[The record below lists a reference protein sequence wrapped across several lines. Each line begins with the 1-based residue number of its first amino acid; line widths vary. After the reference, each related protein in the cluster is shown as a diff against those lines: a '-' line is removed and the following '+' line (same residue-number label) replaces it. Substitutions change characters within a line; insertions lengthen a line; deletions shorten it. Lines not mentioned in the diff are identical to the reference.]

1 MRPIRFMRDIV
12 VCGVLV
18 ALFSGIG
25 EASGQGTPIGE
36 ASHPG
41 SESEMAR
48 FFTGSEPYRVDI
60 FPGKLVCLRCD
71 LAHAP
76 GAAAQCAKEGH
87 RHALMSHGGSM
98 VHPLLVTNEQM
109 LERINSAELHGK
121 NVKVQ
126 ARYYPSIGSIL
137 VIGVTPGD

>member
-1 MRPIRFMRDIV
+1 MRTVRFMKEIAACAAIV
-12 VCGVLV
+12 VLC
-18 ALFSGIG
+18 SGPG
-25 EASGQGTPIGE
+25 EARGQGTPISE

-60 FPGKLVCLRCD
+60 FPGKLVCLRCN
-71 LAHAP
+71 LAHTP

-87 RHALMSHGGSM
+87 RHALMLDGGSM
-98 VHPLLVTNEQM
+98 VHPLLVTDEQT

-126 ARYYPSIGSIL
+126 GRYYPSIGSIL
-137 VIGVTPGD
+137 VIGITPGD

>member
-1 MRPIRFMRDIV
+1 MRRIAFIMEIA
-12 VCGVLV
+12 VCVAIV
-18 ALFSGIG
+18 ALCGAPP
-25 EASGQGTPIGE
+25 EARGQGTPISE

-41 SESEMAR
+41 SESEMAQ
-48 FFTGSEPYRVDI
+48 FFTGSEPYRVDV

-76 GAAAQCAKEGH
+76 GAVAQCAKEGH
-87 RHALMSHGGSM
+87 HHALMSDGGSM

-109 LERINSAELHGK
+109 LQRINSAELHGK

-126 ARYYPSIGSIL
+126 GRYYPSIGSIL
-137 VIGVTPGD
+137 VIGITPGD